1 VAGLEG
7 RIHSAGIGD
16 ARRLTPRRA
25 LKMFRYYFRLGLRSL
40 RRNVVLTVLMIAAI
54 AVGIG
59 ACMTALTV
67 FRAMSGDPI
76 SQKSSTLFAPQI
88 DNWGPDKHN
97 GGSPDRLEPQLSYI
111 DVMGLMKAHA
121 AKRQT
126 GMFAARLYLRPA
138 NPAQKPTKVIVRATF
153 TDFFPMFDVPFKYG
167 GPWSASDDES
177 RAAVAVLTKDM
188 NDKLFGGANSVGK
201 TIRLGNEPYTVSG
214 VLDDWRLMP
223 RFYDL
228 EIRPFGDG
236 ESVFLPFTHAIDKQM
251 ASTGSNSCNA
261 DVDPGWEGR
270 LRSDCLWLQFWVEL
284 PTETDV
290 QRYRAFLNNYA
301 AEQQRLGRFH
311 WPPHTQLRDVKQWL
325 RYRHI
330 VPSEVRILI
339 LVSFGFL
346 LVCLMNAMGL
356 MLAKIMGRAGD
367 IGVRR
372 ALGASRAA
380 IFSQCLIETGVVGLA
395 GGLFGLLLTALGL
408 WAARSLLTKE
418 FVALAH
424 LDWADTGIAVLLAV
438 SATVLAGLYPTWRA
452 AHVQPAWQLKA
463 Q

>member
-1 VAGLEG
+1 MESTLLA
-7 RIHSAGIGD
+7 
-16 ARRLTPRRA
+16 
-25 LKMFRYYFRLGLRSL
+25 YYFRLGLRSL
-40 RRNVVLTVLMIAAI
+40 RRNMVLTGLMIAAI

-76 SQKSSTLFAPQI
+76 PQKSKQLYAPQI
-88 DNWGPDKHN
+88 DNWGPDQHA

-111 DVMGLMKAHA
+111 DVLALMRAHA

-126 GMFAARLYLRPA
+126 GMYASLQSLRPA
-138 NPAQKPTKVIVRATF
+138 DPAQKPSKVFVRAAY

-167 GPWSASDDES
+167 GPWTATDDES
-177 RAAVAVLTKDM
+177 HAAVVVITRDT
-188 NDKLFGGANSVGK
+188 NDRLFGGADSVGK
-201 TIRLGNEPYTVSG
+201 IIRLDNEPYLISG
-214 VLDDWRLMP
+214 VLDDWRLLP

-228 EIRPFGDG
+228 AIRPFGDG
-236 ESVFLPFTHAIDKQM
+236 DAIFVPFTRAIDKHM
-251 ASTGSNSCNA
+251 RNTGRTECNG
-261 DVDPGWEGR
+261 DIDPGWEGR
-270 LRSDCLWLQFWVEL
+270 LKSDCIWLQFWVEL
-284 PTETDV
+284 PTAADV
-290 QRYRAFLNNYA
+290 TTYRAFLNNYA

-311 WPPHTQLRDVKQWL
+311 WPPHTQLRDVRQWL
-325 RYRHI
+325 RYRNV

-339 LVSFGFL
+339 LASFGFL

-372 ALGASRAA
+372 ALGARRRA
-380 IFSQCLIETGVVGLA
+380 IFAQCLIETGVIGFA
-395 GGLFGLLLTALGL
+395 GALFGLVLTALGL

-424 LDWADTGIAVLLAV
+424 LDWADVGITVLLAV
-438 SATVLAGLYPTWRA
+438 TSTVLAGLYPTWRA

-463 Q
+463 H

>member
-1 VAGLEG
+1 
-7 RIHSAGIGD
+7 
-16 ARRLTPRRA
+16 
-25 LKMFRYYFRLGLRSL
+25 MFRYYFRLGLRSL
-40 RRNVVLTVLMIAAI
+40 RRNLVLTCLMIAAI

-76 SQKSSTLFAPQI
+76 PQKSQQLFAPQI
-88 DNWGPDKHN
+88 DNWGPDRHN
-97 GGSPDRLEPQLSYI
+97 GGSPDRLEPQLSYT
-111 DVMGLMKAHA
+111 DVMGLMKARA
-121 AKRQT
+121 GKRQS
-126 GMFAARLYLRPA
+126 GMYASLQPLRPA
-138 NPAQKPTKVIVRATF
+138 DPKQKPTKVFVRAAYAE
-153 TDFFPMFDVPFKYG
+153 FFPMFDTPFKYG
-167 GPWSASDDES
+167 GPWAASDDEA
-177 RAAVAVLTKDM
+177 RAAVVVLTKEM
-188 NDKLFGGANSVGK
+188 NDKLFGGTNSVGK
-201 TIRLGNEPYTVSG
+201 TIRLDNEPYTVSG
-214 VLDDWRLMP
+214 VLDEWRLLP

-228 EIRPFGDG
+228 AIRPFGDG
-236 ESVFLPFTHAIDKQM
+236 DAIFTPFTRAIDKHM
-251 ASTGSNSCNA
+251 GNTGSTRCNG

-270 LRSDCLWLQFWVEL
+270 LKSDCIWLQFWVEL
-284 PTETDV
+284 PTQTDV
-290 QRYRAFLNNYA
+290 QTYRAFLNNYA

-311 WPPHTQLRDVKQWL
+311 WPPHTQLRDVQQWL
-325 RYRHI
+325 RYRNV

-380 IFSQCLIETGVVGLA
+380 IFAQCLIETGVVGLA
-395 GGLFGLLLTALGL
+395 GGIFGLALTALGL
-408 WAARSLLTKE
+408 WAARSLLTKN

-424 LDWADTGIAVLLAV
+424 LDLTDTAITVLLAV
-438 SATVLAGLYPTWRA
+438 GATLLAGLYPTWRA
-452 AHVQPAWQLKA
+452 AHLQPAWQLKA

>member
-1 VAGLEG
+1 
-7 RIHSAGIGD
+7 
-16 ARRLTPRRA
+16 
-25 LKMFRYYFRLGLRSL
+25 MFAYYFRLGLRSL
-40 RRNVVLTVLMIAAI
+40 RRNLVLTVLMIAAI

-76 SQKSSTLFAPQI
+76 PEKSSQLYTPQI
-88 DNWGPDKHN
+88 DNWPPDRPPNDTPDKLQ
-97 GGSPDRLEPQLSYI
+97 PLLSYI
-111 DVMGLMKAHA
+111 DVMALMQAHG
-121 AKRQT
+121 AKRQSA
-126 GMFAARLYLRPA
+126 MFAALLSVRPGD
-138 NPAQKPTKVIVRATF
+138 PQQKPFKASVRTTY

-167 GPWSASDDES
+167 RAWTASEDENRSA
-177 RAAVAVLTKDM
+177 VVVLTREM
-188 NDKLFGGANSVGK
+188 NERLFGGANSVGR
-201 TIRLGNEPYTVSG
+201 TIRLDSEPYTVTG
-214 VLDDWRLMP
+214 VLDDWQILP

-228 EIRPFGDG
+228 QIQPFGKAD
-236 ESVFLPFTHAIDKQM
+236 EIFLPFTRAIEKQM
-251 ASTGSNSCNA
+251 KVLGSIQCNG
-261 DVDPGWEGR
+261 DRGPGFEGL
-270 LRSDCLWLQFWVEL
+270 LRSECTWLQFWAEL
-284 PTETDV
+284 PAPSDADK
-290 QRYRAFLNNYA
+290 YRAFINNYA

-311 WPPHTQLRDVKQWL
+311 WPPHTQLRNVKEWL
-325 RYRHI
+325 RYRHV
-330 VPSEVRILI
+330 VPNEVRILI

-380 IFSQCLIETGVVGLA
+380 IFAQCLTETGVVGLA
-395 GGLFGLLLTALGL
+395 GGISGLALTALGL
-408 WAARSLLTKE
+408 WAARSLLTKN

-424 LDWADTGIAVLLAV
+424 LDLTDTAIAVLLAV
-438 SATVLAGLYPTWRA
+438 GATVVAGLYPTWRA

>member
-1 VAGLEG
+1 
-7 RIHSAGIGD
+7 
-16 ARRLTPRRA
+16 
-25 LKMFRYYFRLGLRSL
+25 MFRYYFRLGIRSL
-40 RRNVVLTVLMIAAI
+40 RRNMVLTGLMIAAI

-76 SQKSSTLFAPQI
+76 PEKSTQLYTPQI
-88 DNWGPDKHN
+88 DNWPPDRPPNDSPDKLQ
-97 GGSPDRLEPQLSYI
+97 PLLSYI
-111 DVMGLMKAHA
+111 DVMALMQAHP
-121 AKRQT
+121 AKRQSA
-126 GMFAARLYLRPA
+126 MFATMLSVRPA
-138 NPAQKPTKVIVRATF
+138 DPQQKPFKASVRTTY

-167 GPWSASDDES
+167 RAWTASEDENRSA
-177 RAAVAVLTKDM
+177 VVVLTREM
-188 NDKLFGGANSVGK
+188 NERLFGGANSVGK
-201 TIRLGNEPYTVSG
+201 TIRLDSEPYTVTG
-214 VLDDWRLMP
+214 VLDDWQILP

-228 EIRPFGDG
+228 QIQPFGKAD
-236 ESVFLPFTHAIDKQM
+236 EIFMPFTRAIEKQM
-251 ASTGSNSCNA
+251 KVLGSTQCNG
-261 DVDPGWEGR
+261 DLGPGFEGL
-270 LRSDCLWLQFWVEL
+270 LRSECTWLQFWAEL
-284 PTETDV
+284 ATPSDADK
-290 QRYRAFLNNYA
+290 YRAFVNNYA

-311 WPPHTQLRDVKQWL
+311 WPPHTQLRNVKEWL
-325 RYRHI
+325 RYRHV
-330 VPSEVRILI
+330 VPNEVRILI

-380 IFSQCLIETGVVGLA
+380 IFAQCLIETGVVGLA
-395 GGLFGLLLTALGL
+395 GGMFGLALTALGL
-408 WAARSLLTKE
+408 WAARSLLTKN

-424 LDWADTGIAVLLAV
+424 LDLTDTAIAVLLAV
-438 SATVLAGLYPTWRA
+438 GATVLAGLYPTWRA

>member
-1 VAGLEG
+1 
-7 RIHSAGIGD
+7 
-16 ARRLTPRRA
+16 
-25 LKMFRYYFRLGLRSL
+25 MFTYYFRLGLRGL
-40 RRNVVLTVLMIAAI
+40 RRNTVLTGLMIAAI

-76 SQKSSTLFAPQI
+76 PQKSSQLFAPQI
-88 DNWGPDKHN
+88 DNWGPDNHN
-97 GGSPDRLEPQLSYI
+97 GGSPDRLEPQLSYT
-111 DVMGLMKAHA
+111 DVLGLMKAHA

-126 GMFAARLYLRPA
+126 GMYASLQSLRPA
-138 NPAQKPTKVIVRATF
+138 DPKQKPTKVFVRAAF

-167 GPWSASDDES
+167 APWAASDDEA
-177 RAAVAVLTKDM
+177 RAAVVVLTQDM
-188 NDKLFGGANSVGK
+188 NDKLFGGANSIGK
-201 TIRLGNEPYTVSG
+201 TIRLDNEPYTVSG
-214 VLDDWRLMP
+214 VLDDWRLLP

-228 EIRPFGDG
+228 AIRPFGDG
-236 ESVFLPFTHAIDKQM
+236 DAIFMPFTRAIDKHM
-251 ASTGSNSCNA
+251 GNTGSTQCNG
-261 DVDPGWEGR
+261 DVDAGWEGR
-270 LRSDCLWLQFWVEL
+270 LKSDCIWLQFWVEL

-290 QRYRAFLNNYA
+290 QAYRSFLNNYA
-301 AEQQRLGRFH
+301 AEQQSLGRFH

-325 RYRHI
+325 QYRNI

-372 ALGASRAA
+372 ALGASRRA
-380 IFSQCLIETGVVGLA
+380 IFAQCLIETGVVGLV

-438 SATVLAGLYPTWRA
+438 GATVLAGLYPTWRA

>member
-1 VAGLEG
+1 MSRSQAKL
-7 RIHSAGIGD
+7 SA
-16 ARRLTPRRA
+16 
-25 LKMFRYYFRLGLRSL
+25 YYFRLGLRSL
-40 RRNVVLTVLMIAAI
+40 RRNIVLTGLMIAAI

-76 SQKSSTLFAPQI
+76 PQKSTQLFAPQI
-88 DNWGPDKHN
+88 DNWGPDNHS
-97 GGSPDRLEPQLSYI
+97 GGSPDRLEPQLSYT
-111 DVMGLMKAHA
+111 DVLGLMKAHA

-126 GMFAARLYLRPA
+126 GMYASLQTLRPSD
-138 NPAQKPTKVIVRATF
+138 PRQKPTKVFVRAAY

-167 GPWSASDDES
+167 GAWTPSDDEF
-177 RAAVAVLTKDM
+177 RAAVVVINQDI
-188 NDKLFGGANSVGK
+188 NDKLFGGINSVGK
-201 TIRLGNEPYTVSG
+201 TIRLDNEPYTVVG
-214 VLDDWRLMP
+214 VLDDWRLLP

-228 EIRPFGDG
+228 AIRPFGDG
-236 ESVFLPFTHAIDKQM
+236 DAIFLPFTRAIDKHM
-251 ASTGSNSCNA
+251 VNTGSTQCNG
-261 DVDPGWEGR
+261 DVDPGWAGR
-270 LRSDCLWLQFWVEL
+270 LKSDCIWLQFWVEL
-284 PTETDV
+284 PAEAEV
-290 QRYRAFLNNYA
+290 RNYRAFLNNYA

-311 WPPHTQLRDVKQWL
+311 WPPHTQLRDVRQWL
-325 RYRHI
+325 QYRRV

-346 LVCLMNAMGL
+346 TVCLMNAMGL
-356 MLAKIMGRAGD
+356 MLAKIMGRAAD

-380 IFSQCLIETGVVGLA
+380 IFAQCLIETGVVGLA
-395 GGLFGLLLTALGL
+395 GGIFGLILTALGL
-408 WAARSLLTKE
+408 WAARSLLAKE

-438 SATVLAGLYPTWRA
+438 AATVLAGLYPTWRA